1 MRAPPRFVR
10 RTLAGAAAAFLAV
23 APILPARA
31 DQPVRVKLPTQTDAM
46 AVGVSIERILNGA
59 RGIETRLPG
68 PVADDERVRV
78 AFGTD
83 GSLVAVADDQRL
95 VLHGTGDF
103 EFKVP
108 GPATDVEALPGS
120 ESEPGLRIG
129 SVIWQGFC
137 DTSKSLGARLDLIP
151 GQEEVRL
158 PVRMSLA
165 MTVDGRPVE
174 PGHTY
179 TGRLHLRL
187 TVANNSPVPIQVVD
201 GEIGLR
207 RGAAVLDALRA
218 HLTAGTRPV
227 PGEGGVPTS
236 VSLTGTSFR
245 TADLEAPIAIE
256 GSIALPARTVDIDAA
271 SGIAGGVPSAGS
283 MLFAATLGGGNPL
296 AHTVDVTGR
305 VRGLRLP
312 SITIEARSGLP
323 SPASLAPPAGATWS
337 AGVRSDPPAFDAREM
352 TALIMDTMWRTA
364 RLRQFDAYLGN
375 PDPTGPARSEYGF
388 ALAPAKPSVA
398 AAPAPST
405 GGPLRVLAGVGVAVV
420 LALGAVVVW
429 SRS

>member
-1 MRAPPRFVR
+1 MV
-10 RTLAGAAAAFLAV
+10 AGATAAFLAA
-23 APILPARA
+23 APVLPARA
-31 DQPVRVKLPTQTDAM
+31 AEATRVELPTQTDAL
-46 AVGVSIERILNGA
+46 AVGVSIERILNGS

-83 GSLVAVADDQRL
+83 GSPVAVADDQRL
-95 VLHGTGDF
+95 LLHGLGDF
-103 EFKVP
+103 EFKIP

-137 DTSKSLGARLDLIP
+137 DDTKSLGARLDLIP

-158 PVRMSLA
+158 PIRVSLA
-165 MTVDGRPVE
+165 MTVDGRPVQ

-179 TGRLHLRL
+179 TGRLHVHL
-187 TVANNSPVPIQVVD
+187 TVTNNSPVPIQVVD

-207 RGAAVLDALRA
+207 RGAAILDAIRA
-218 HLTAGTRPV
+218 HLAAGERAV
-227 PGEGGVPTS
+227 PGQGGVPGAIL
-236 VSLTGTSFR
+236 LTGTSFR
-245 TADLEAPIAIE
+245 TADLEAPIAID
-256 GSIALPARTVDIDAA
+256 GTIAVPAPEFHLDH
-271 SGIAGGVPSAGS
+271 AGGTAPPGPSGEVR
-283 MLFAATLGGGNPL
+283 FAATLGGGSPL
-296 AHTVDVTGR
+296 AHTVDITGR

-312 SITIEARSGLP
+312 SITIDARSGLP
-323 SPASLAPPAGATWS
+323 SPASLTPPAGPTWA
-337 AGVRSDPPAFDAREM
+337 AGVRSEPAAFDPRAM
-352 TALIMDTMWRTA
+352 TALIMDTMWRIA

-375 PDPTGPARSEYGF
+375 PDPTGPALSGYRF
-388 ALAPAKPSVA
+388 QLAPVRPVPPTPPP
-398 AAPAPST
+398 PAD
-405 GGPLRVLAGVGVAVV
+405 GPLGVLAGVGVAVA